1 VSVHDQTMQA
11 PAPSRRA
18 EVAGAGFAGLT
29 VAAALAQRGWSVR
42 LHEQNDTVRD
52 FGAGIVMWR
61 NAMLA
66 LEVIGVAESVREHG
80 VRPDY
85 YETFLN
91 GASVSLEVPGYP
103 YWAITRPKLHSL
115 LADAARAAGVEIVT
129 SSRAVGADPAGA
141 LLMADGSRLQ
151 ADLVIGTDG
160 AGSAVRNSL
169 SDLTQERKKYS
180 DGVCRVLIPRP
191 QEFRGERWN
200 RVLDYWTLE
209 PDAMRVLYHPMG
221 PDMLYIAFMAETK
234 NERAS
239 RIPVDVEVW
248 SERFPHLIP
257 IIELAGQAEGGR
269 HDNYQ
274 TNRVTPWS
282 TGRAALVGDAA
293 HAMCP
298 ALGQGAGVGM
308 VNAVDL
314 AYALDQYDT
323 VAEALSVWE
332 GRMRQMTDDVQSRS
346 AYMAETRNMAKG
358 NNWTP
363 RLLETANFVS
373 AAVPPAVAELYPVP
387 EANRSW

>member
-1 VSVHDQTMQA
+1 
-11 PAPSRRA
+11 
-18 EVAGAGFAGLT
+18 
-29 VAAALAQRGWSVR
+29 
-42 LHEQNDTVRD
+42 VRD

-66 LEVIGVAESVREHG
+66 LEVIGVAQSVREHG

-141 LLMADGSRLQ
+141 LLMADGSRLE

-191 QEFRGERWN
+191 EEFRGERWN

-248 SERFPHLIP
+248 SDRFPHLIP
-257 IIELAGQAEGGR
+257 IIELAGKAEGGR

-282 TGRAALVGDAA
+282 TGRAVLVGDAA

-298 ALGQGAGVGM
+298 ALGQGAGVGI

-323 VAEALSVWE
+323 LTEALAVWE
-332 GRMRQMTDDVQSRS
+332 GRERQMTDDVQARS

-358 NNWTP
+358 SNWTP

-373 AAVPPAVAELYPVP
+373 AAVPPAVEELYPVP

>member
-1 VSVHDQTMQA
+1 
-11 PAPSRRA
+11 
-18 EVAGAGFAGLT
+18 
-29 VAAALAQRGWSVR
+29 
-42 LHEQNDTVRD
+42 
-52 FGAGIVMWR
+52 
-61 NAMLA
+61 
-66 LEVIGVAESVREHG
+66 
-80 VRPDY
+80 
-85 YETFLN
+85 
-91 GASVSLEVPGYP
+91 
-103 YWAITRPKLHSL
+103 
-115 LADAARAAGVEIVT
+115 
-129 SSRAVGADPAGA
+129 
-141 LLMADGSRLQ
+141 MADGSRLEG
-151 ADLVIGTDG
+151 DLVIGTDG

-191 QEFRGERWN
+191 EEFRGQRWN

-239 RIPVDVEVW
+239 RIPVDVEAW
-248 SERFPHLIP
+248 SDRFPHLIP
-257 IIELAGQAEGGR
+257 IIELAGKAEGGR

-282 TGRAALVGDAA
+282 TGRAVLVGDAA

-314 AYALDQYDT
+314 AHALDQYDT
-323 VAEALSVWE
+323 IAEALAVWE
-332 GRMRQMTDDVQSRS
+332 GRERQMTDDVQSRS

-373 AAVPPAVAELYPVP
+373 AAVPPGVKERYPVP

>member
-1 VSVHDQTMQA
+1 
-11 PAPSRRA
+11 
-18 EVAGAGFAGLT
+18 
-29 VAAALAQRGWSVR
+29 
-42 LHEQNDTVRD
+42 
-52 FGAGIVMWR
+52 
-61 NAMLA
+61 
-66 LEVIGVAESVREHG
+66 

-141 LLMADGSRLQ
+141 LLMADGSRLE

-191 QEFRGERWN
+191 EEFRGERWN

-248 SERFPHLIP
+248 SDRFPHLIP
-257 IIELAGQAEGGR
+257 IIELAGKAEGGR

-282 TGRAALVGDAA
+282 TGRAVLVGDAA

-298 ALGQGAGVGM
+298 ALGQGAGVGI

-323 VAEALSVWE
+323 LTEALAVWE
-332 GRMRQMTDDVQSRS
+332 GRERQMTDDVQARS

-358 NNWTP
+358 SNWTP

-373 AAVPPAVAELYPVP
+373 AAVPPAVEELYPVP

>member
-1 VSVHDQTMQA
+1 MTTPQA
-11 PAPSRRA
+11 PARHA

-29 VAAALAQRGWSVR
+29 VSTALAQRGWTVR

-91 GASVSLEVPGYP
+91 GVSVSLEVPGYP

-129 SSRAVGADPAGA
+129 SSRAVGADPEGA
-141 LLMADGSRLQ
+141 LLMADGSRLE

-160 AGSAVRNSL
+160 AGSVVRNSL
-169 SDLTQERKKYS
+169 SALNQERKKYS

-191 QEFRGERWN
+191 EEFRGERWN

-248 SERFPHLIP
+248 SDRFPHLIP

-282 TGRAALVGDAA
+282 TGRAVLVGDAA

-314 AYALDQYDT
+314 AHALDQYDT
-323 VAEALSVWE
+323 IAEALSAWE
-332 GRMRQMTDDVQSRS
+332 GRERQMTDDVQSRS

-373 AAVPPAVAELYPVP
+373 AAVPPGVEELYPVP